1 MPLSV
6 FIVCLLIL
14 LARYKQSLLFEFDLT
29 ILFYE
34 NYMNAYNDFSTKST
48 KKKLYQMGIL
58 WDKMVILTFHL
69 SARLVHNEI
78 KSNNYDQ
85 FQFT

>member
-1 MPLSV
+1 
-6 FIVCLLIL
+6 
-14 LARYKQSLLFEFDLT
+14 
-29 ILFYE
+29 
-34 NYMNAYNDFSTKST
+34 
-48 KKKLYQMGIL
+48 MGIL